1 MDDGA
6 IAGIPASKEAE
17 VLAAW
22 HAKQKNGP

>member
-6 IAGIPASKEAE
+6 IAGIPASREAE

-22 HAKQKNGP
+22 HAKRKTAP